1 MSVNAQTRPRN
12 RGVSR
17 KKFTGLFF
25 MLPFLVIFVAI
36 FIGPLAYSGY
46 LSLFRSQL
54 IGGQTFAGLAN
65 YIRVFGDPSFWSGV
79 TNVLRF
85 LVIAV
90 PFHMAISLALA
101 LVFDLGRVGGARF
114 GRLAIFLP
122 FAVPAVIGTM
132 MWQFIYRQETG
143 LIAQTFNA
151 LGLTSPDLLSSQW
164 FLAALIN
171 IPGWEFIGYNMII
184 FYAALRA
191 VPRELFEAA
200 AIDGASE
207 WRIAW
212 HVKIPAIRGALLLV
226 AVFSIIY
233 SFQLFTE
240 PALLKNGPASTV
252 VGTDYTPN
260 IYAYSVAFQNQD
272 LTYAAAIAFVLA
284 LATLIPSAVVLRLF
298 TQKEDLR

>member
-1 MSVNAQTRPRN
+1 MP
-12 RGVSR
+12 
-17 KKFTGLFF
+17 
-25 MLPFLVIFVAI
+25 
-36 FIGPLAYSGY
+36 
-46 LSLFRSQL
+46 
-54 IGGQTFAGLAN
+54 
-65 YIRVFGDPSFWSGV
+65 
-79 TNVLRF
+79 
-85 LVIAV
+85 
-90 PFHMAISLALA
+90 
-101 LVFDLGRVGGARF
+101 
-114 GRLAIFLP
+114 
-122 FAVPAVIGTM
+122 
-132 MWQFIYRQETG
+132 FIYRQETG